1 MRSLSCLILFSDQGS
16 ETANFSSTTLVTFC
30 NHKIIKILGS

>member
-1 MRSLSCLILFSDQGS
+1 MRSLSCLILFSEGS